1 LWENSTT
8 KAPVKVEF
16 GPEYTMKGDIRIQKI
31 YGHNGTVFPYVFLP
45 EAPIEVRQDPS
56 EPFQPELPE
65 APMRTVV
72 ASAGFDK
79 KDVERTLEAAEGNH
93 VEITFNLSVDA
104 ERVMEPVKLIV
115 ERINILGDAKNSN

>member
-1 LWENSTT
+1 
-8 KAPVKVEF
+8 
-16 GPEYTMKGDIRIQKI
+16 
-31 YGHNGTVFPYVFLP
+31 
-45 EAPIEVRQDPS
+45 
-56 EPFQPELPE
+56 
-65 APMRTVV
+65 MRTVV